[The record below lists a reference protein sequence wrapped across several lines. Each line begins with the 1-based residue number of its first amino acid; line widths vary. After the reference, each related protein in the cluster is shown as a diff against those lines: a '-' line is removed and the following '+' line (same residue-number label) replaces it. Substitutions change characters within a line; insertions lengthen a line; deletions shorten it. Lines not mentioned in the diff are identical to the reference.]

1 MTFICQTTMSNTV
14 KQALLDQETSI
25 VITSSISCTIE
36 EFMSWNHSTHV
47 VNLHD
52 VNIARK
58 GRRTRT
64 KNVEEASEHSN
75 KASQSFLVNLEVP
88 SVAENHRDDKYVLR
102 ILNLLKCSKKN
113 KWSGTALSFILCPDY
128 VYRTLHLSEM
138 KNFQLDCV
146 EVEL

>member
-1 MTFICQTTMSNTV
+1 M
-14 KQALLDQETSI
+14 
-25 VITSSISCTIE
+25 
-36 EFMSWNHSTHV
+36 
-47 VNLHD
+47 VNLHEE
-52 VNIARK
+52 NIARK

-113 KWSGTALSFILCPDY
+113 K
-128 VYRTLHLSEM
+128 
-138 KNFQLDCV
+138 
-146 EVEL
+146 